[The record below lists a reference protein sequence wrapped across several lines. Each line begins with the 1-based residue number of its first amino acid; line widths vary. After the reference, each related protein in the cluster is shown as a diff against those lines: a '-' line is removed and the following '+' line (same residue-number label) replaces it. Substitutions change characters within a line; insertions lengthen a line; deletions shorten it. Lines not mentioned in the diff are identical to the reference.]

1 MPLPASDRSSSRTRA
16 ALWQPFKRL
25 TSLEAFAV
33 LAAAKLMTRWLF
45 QKRSD
50 NAIFD
55 TARLLWQYWY
65 H

>member
-1 MPLPASDRSSSRTRA
+1 MKDALRMRKSERFIPAGPQS
-16 ALWQPFKRL
+16 FKRL